1 MAQMIWASILYG
13 PLLLICRATV
23 IRQSPSSATTEWHWE
38 PRSNNICHTQAL
50 HSLAPKRAVA
60 VFEKKMWAGERR
72 LTSVQHP
79 SAKTFGHWSAFWS
92 LPASSF
98 LSFLSPLL
106 SHWNIPSLA
115 HSIALV
121 SERAPW
127 SSQWVSSPG
136 FSFFPL
142 LPSHYSLLFTQWV
155 IAIFRICC
163 LLCFCRLPVLPLLRN
178 FERLNYGAILQFSI
192 CPSCVYW
199 GGHFNQS
206 VLLQSVHLQTQSA
219 YALLQSQTHALF
231 FFCTKNRIQLPCQ
244 WRL

>member
-79 SAKTFGHWSAFWS
+79 SRKTFGHWSAFWS

-121 SERAPW
+121 SERALVVAV
-127 SSQWVSSPG
+127 SVLTRILFFSSPSISLLVTLHSVG
-136 FSFFPL
+136 DCYFSNL
-142 LPSHYSLLFTQWV
+142 LPV
-155 IAIFRICC
+155 
-163 LLCFCRLPVLPLLRN
+163 
-178 FERLNYGAILQFSI
+178 
-192 CPSCVYW
+192 
-199 GGHFNQS
+199 
-206 VLLQSVHLQTQSA
+206 VLLSSACTPSTPKLGKTELWGDSSV
-219 YALLQSQTHALF
+219 F
-231 FFCTKNRIQLPCQ
+231 NLPFVCVL
-244 WRL
+244 RRPL

>member
-1 MAQMIWASILYG
+1 M
-13 PLLLICRATV
+13 
-23 IRQSPSSATTEWHWE
+23 
-38 PRSNNICHTQAL
+38 
-50 HSLAPKRAVA
+50 
-60 VFEKKMWAGERR
+60 FEKKMWASERR

-79 SAKTFGHWSAFWS
+79 SAKTFEHWSAFWS
-92 LPASSF
+92 LFASSF
-98 LSFLSPLL
+98 FSFHFPLL
-106 SHWNIPSLA
+106 SHWNIPSLV

-121 SERAPW
+121 SERVPW

-136 FSFFPL
+136 FSFFLSFHLITRYSSLSGWL
-142 LPSHYSLLFTQWV
+142 LFFEFVACCAFVVCLYSLYSETLKDW
-155 IAIFRICC
+155 IM
-163 LLCFCRLPVLPLLRN
+163 
-178 FERLNYGAILQFSI
+178 GAILQFLI